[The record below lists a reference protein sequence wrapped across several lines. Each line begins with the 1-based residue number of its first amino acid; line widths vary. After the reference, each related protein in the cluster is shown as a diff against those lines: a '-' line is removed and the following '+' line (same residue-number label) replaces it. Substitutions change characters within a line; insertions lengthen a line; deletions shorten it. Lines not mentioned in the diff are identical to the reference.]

1 VYDYVLVKEEDFW
14 RIAGVLRHEAK
25 DETRV

>member
-1 VYDYVLVKEEDFW
+1 VLVKEEDFW

-25 DETRV
+25 GEMRV